1 MKLKSFL
8 ELRKKGTHVKVIYTL
23 TDEGFLV
30 HLICFVR
37 VTDNYFQI
45 YSPWVCCFR
54 LNFN

>member
-37 VTDNYFQI
+37 VRDNHFQI
-45 YSPWVCCFR
+45 YSPWVRCFR